1 MAFLLRFV
9 WRERGGGEIC
19 GWQCEISW
27 IRFDSR
33 RGALAELLA
42 GKCWFV
48 SDRICADP
56 RCATSNT
63 NYQAPLSYET
73 IPNESIATDNGWW
86 PLAGIAF
93 AFVSQC
99 MYIQDVPPIYRHKT
113 GRPTLRRSAP
123 HHTFMPDPATARRY
137 TNPGL
142 AYARIALQIR
152 SLGRAAGGTSHNKCI
167 HSTTQKS
174 KHMAYRS
181 EGLKP
186 RTEEEAELDGI
197 E

>member
-1 MAFLLRFV
+1 MDSFRF
-9 WRERGGGEIC
+9 E
-19 GWQCEISW
+19 
-27 IRFDSR
+27 

-48 SDRICADP
+48 SDGICADP

-73 IPNESIATDNGWW
+73 IPNESIATGNGWW

-93 AFVSQC
+93 AFASQC

-123 HHTFMPDPATARRY
+123 HHTFMSDPATARRY

-167 HSTTQKS
+167 HSTTQHNTKV

-186 RTEEEAELDGI
+186 RAEEEAELDGI

>member
-1 MAFLLRFV
+1 MDSFRF
-9 WRERGGGEIC
+9 E
-19 GWQCEISW
+19 
-27 IRFDSR
+27 
-33 RGALAELLA
+33 RGALAELLLA

-48 SDRICADP
+48 SDRVCADP

-73 IPNESIATDNGWW
+73 IPNEAIATENGWW

-93 AFVSQC
+93 ASQC

-123 HHTFMPDPATARRY
+123 HHTFMSDPATARQY

-142 AYARIALQIR
+142 AYARIALQIA
-152 SLGRAAGGTSHNKCI
+152 SPGRDVGGTSHNKCI
-167 HSTTQKS
+167 HNTTQHNTKV